1 MVLLGRGRNGAGD
14 RTMIEI
20 VYQYDPKFSRPVP
33 PPATPAEARKRLC
46 DGNRDFVAMFGD
58 LSSSRDSRQ
67 VVTFDLAD
75 LGVNQ
80 VKGSAPRQRPFAV
93 VMGCSDAR
101 APTELIFHQASNA
114 LFVVRV
120 AGNVL
125 GNECLGSVEYAV
137 RNLGTDLKLLVVMGH
152 SGCGAVTAAV
162 DAFLDPSRYLTVAS
176 SQALRAIVDR
186 IVVPVRA
193 AADSLERVR
202 GLRVTKSPGY
212 RRALIESAVVLN
224 SAITARTL
232 KHEFREVPIEN
243 IDVVYGVYD
252 LVTRAVNLP
261 DGVGTKSGPALF
273 NPPTSDSGFE
283 ELSEKLANSAA
294 MTRMLDDEGLE

>member
-1 MVLLGRGRNGAGD
+1 
-14 RTMIEI
+14 MIEI
-20 VYQYDPKFSRPVP
+20 VYQYDPKTSHPVP
-33 PPATPAEARKRLC
+33 PPTTPAEARKRLC

-58 LSSSRDSRQ
+58 LAAARDSRQ

-75 LGVNQ
+75 LAVNREN
-80 VKGSAPRQRPFAV
+80 GSAPRQRPFAV

-137 RNLGTDLKLLVVMGH
+137 RNLGSDLKLLVVMGH

-162 DAFLDPSRYLTVAS
+162 DAFLDPSRYLTVAG

-186 IVVPVRA
+186 VVVPVRA
-193 AADSLERVR
+193 AADSLERSR
-202 GLRVTKSPGY
+202 GTRVTKAPGY

-224 SAITARTL
+224 AAITARTL
-232 KHEFREVPIEN
+232 KHEFREVPAEQ

-261 DGVGTKSGPALF
+261 AGVGSKEGAALF
-273 NPPTSDSGFE
+273 NPPRSDEGFE
-283 ELSEKLANSAA
+283 GLCQRLASSEAL
-294 MTRMLDDEGLE
+294 TRILDDEALE